1 MSLHRYQ
8 PTDLELW
15 QKKRPLEERLAEK
28 LLFLSADLPLADAL
42 LAARQQHCKVALLGV
57 PEDIGPRANLGL
69 GGADQGWS
77 AFLSVWLNLQA
88 NAFSQKIGP
97 VLMAGT
103 VQCDDLQHQANDLD
117 VSQPKQ
123 LQQLRELCTELDQR
137 VEDVM
142 VQLFQ
147 AGFYVVVIGGGHN
160 NAYPLIKALA
170 AATGQPIHCANLDP
184 HADFRPQ
191 EGRHSGNGFSYAW
204 QQQLLANYFVLGL
217 HELKNS
223 QASIDQLQQAGA
235 EFISLQ
241 AMFTRQQI
249 SWQEALDRCIDFVAD
264 STGSIGIELDTDSI
278 ELMPASAFTTVGVS
292 VHQAAQYVHQLAL
305 LPRSRYLH
313 LAEAAPAR
321 HPAGQDAG
329 MQHCGQVLA
338 ALCDAFMQAKAGLVD
353 SHVDAAI
360 G

>member
-1 MSLHRYQ
+1 MALHRYQ
-8 PTDLELW
+8 PIDLAQW
-15 QKKRPLEERLAEK
+15 QKNRPQEERLAEK
-28 LLFLSADLPLADAL
+28 LIFLSEELPLADAL
-42 LAARQQHCKVALLGV
+42 AAARQQDCKMALVGI

-77 AFLSVWLNLQA
+77 AFLSGWLNLQS

-97 VLMAGT
+97 VLLAGT
-103 VQCDDLQHQANDLD
+103 VNCADLQQQANELD
-117 VSQPKQ
+117 ANQPEQ
-123 LQQLRELCTELDQR
+123 LQQLRTLCAELDQR
-137 VEDVM
+137 VEDVLT
-142 VQLFQ
+142 QLFA

-170 AATGQPIHCANLDP
+170 ASTAQPVHCANLDP

-223 QASIDQLQQAGA
+223 QTSLTQLHQAGA
-235 EFISLQ
+235 EFVSLQ
-241 AMFTRQQI
+241 ALFTRQQI

-264 STGSIGIELDTDSI
+264 SAGAIGIELDTDSI
-278 ELMPASAFTTVGVS
+278 ELMPASAFTTTGVS
-292 VHQAAQYVHQLAL
+292 VHQATQYVYQLAM

-321 HPAGQDAG
+321 HPAGRDAG

-338 ALCDAFMQAKAGLVD
+338 ALCDAFMQAKAEVVD
-353 SHVDAAI
+353 SHADAAI
-360 G
+360 V

>member
-1 MSLHRYQ
+1 MTLHRYQ
-8 PTDLELW
+8 PADIKTW
-15 QKKRPLEERLAEK
+15 QKKRPQEERLAEK
-28 LLFLSADLPLADAL
+28 LIFLSAEQPLAEAL
-42 LAARQQHCKVALLGV
+42 QAARQQDCKVALLGI

-77 AFLSVWLNLQA
+77 AFLSGWLNLQS
-88 NAFSQKIGP
+88 NQFSQMIGP
-97 VLMAGT
+97 VLLAGT
-103 VQCDDLQHQANDLD
+103 VHCTDLQQQANVLDLQ
-117 VSQPKQ
+117 QPEQ
-123 LQQLRELCTELDQR
+123 LQQLRALCAELDRR
-137 VEDVM
+137 VEEVM
-142 VQLFQ
+142 SELFQ

-170 AATGQPIHCANLDP
+170 TSTGQPVHCANLDP

-223 QASIDQLQQAGA
+223 QTSLTQLQQAGA
-235 EFISLQ
+235 EFVSLQ

-249 SWQEALDRCIDFVAD
+249 SWQEALDRCIDFVAN
-264 STGSIGIELDTDSI
+264 SEGAIGIELDTDSI
-278 ELMPASAFTTVGVS
+278 ELMPSSAFTTTGVS
-292 VHQAAQYVHQLAL
+292 VHQATQYVYQLAL

-321 HPAGQDAG
+321 HPAGEDAG
-329 MQHCGQVLA
+329 MLHCGQVLS
-338 ALCDAFMQAKAGLVD
+338 ALCHAFIQAKAVVVE
-353 SHVDAAI
+353 SHADAAI

>member
-1 MSLHRYQ
+1 MALHRYQ
-8 PTDLELW
+8 SADIAHW
-15 QKKRPLEERLAEK
+15 RKSRPQEERLADK
-28 LLFLSADLPLADAL
+28 LLFLSAELPLADAL
-42 LAARQQHCKVALLGV
+42 SAIRQQHCKVALLGI

-88 NAFSQKIGP
+88 NAFSQPIGP
-97 VLMAGT
+97 VLLAGH
-103 VQCDDLQHQANDLD
+103 VECADLQQQASKLD
-117 VSQPKQ
+117 VSQPEQ
-123 LQQLRELCTELDQR
+123 LQQLRALCNELDQQ
-137 VEDVM
+137 VEAVM
-142 VQLFQ
+142 AQLFQ
-147 AGFYVVVIGGGHN
+147 AGFYVIVIGGGHN

-170 AATGQPIHCANLDP
+170 TATEQAVHCANLDP
-184 HADFRPQ
+184 HSDFRPL

-223 QASIDQLQQAGA
+223 QASLTQLQQAGA
-235 EFISLQ
+235 EFVSLQ
-241 AMFTRQQI
+241 ALFTRQQI

-264 STGSIGIELDTDSI
+264 STGAIGIELDTDSI
-278 ELMPASAFTTVGVS
+278 ELMPASAFTSTGLS
-292 VHQAAQYVHQLAL
+292 VHQATQYVYQLAL

-338 ALCDAFMQAKAGLVD
+338 ALCDAFMQAKAVVAD
-353 SHVDAAI
+353 SHADAAI
-360 G
+360 D